1 MEKFVLQALNRT
13 KSTKGELNKYR
24 HEGKIPAVVYGGG
37 KESVNLF
44 VYRSEYE
51 KALKSITESTIIALD
66 VEGKKLKVFVK
77 EHQRSAVEKDLL
89 HIDFLEVQEGK
100 VLHAHVRI
108 FIHGT
113 PVGVVAGGVLENPT
127 HEIEV
132 ACDPA
137 FLPER
142 INIDVTSLE
151 VNHAIHVRDLPVMEN
166 VKVLTNG
173 DTVVA
178 AVKYA
183 KKEVEPVVEAAE
195 AAVTAEGGAEGEAE
209 AGAEAPA
216 GTEAKAETKTKA
228 KAPEAKA

>member
-37 KESVNLF
+37 KDSVNLF
-44 VYRSEYE
+44 VYKTEYE

-77 EHQRSAVEKDLL
+77 EHQRSAVEKNLL

-100 VLHAHVRI
+100 ILHAHVRI

-113 PVGVVAGGVLENPT
+113 PVGVVAGGILENPT

-132 ACDPA
+132 ACDPSV
-137 FLPER
+137 LPER
-142 INIDVTSLE
+142 IEIDVTSLE

-183 KKEVEPVVEAAE
+183 KKEVEPVVAAAE
-195 AAVTAEGGAEGEAE
+195 TVVAAEGGAEVAAE
-209 AGAEAPA
+209 AG
-216 GTEAKAETKTKA
+216 TDAKADAKADGKA
-228 KAPEAKA
+228 KAPETKA